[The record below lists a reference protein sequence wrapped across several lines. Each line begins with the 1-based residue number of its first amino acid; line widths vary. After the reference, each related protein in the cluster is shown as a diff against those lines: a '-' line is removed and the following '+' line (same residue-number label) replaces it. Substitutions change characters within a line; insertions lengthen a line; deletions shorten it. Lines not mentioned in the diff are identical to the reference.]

1 MNEALIE
8 EWSEQGKAFWNS
20 AASTSTIYDFE
31 ERETNKNKA
40 NKLPDTS
47 RYAANMYVKVGEDS
61 DPVFVKASKSSETT
75 SMSLEGMIEAGSA
88 FKNLSSL
95 AVQESVINRADTIAN
110 RLQSGY
116 SIMSPEWRRWINMTS
131 SYNATSLQQVIAAY
145 YQDYTIADVGRN
157 RDDYVPRR
165 GFPGTLAP
173 GEKFKDNY
181 AIDDLE
187 RRVLHPW
194 PAMQQFRWH
203 VRMPTTHPMISPPLL
218 WLAQNS
224 MYTSNFTESQLA
236 EGGDEIVGGTYM
248 TPRDALRIA
257 KDHRL
262 GASYEESEQIP
273 HGGSLFPGGHQIPYY
288 NPDHGPTIP
297 VEESAPPIPDELLPI
312 TNRWMDPHY
321 GLRVEILQSAEDEQ
335 TEAEYTEE
343 EEERL
348 QAAIRMGLLGES
360 GEAMGIATGV
370 DGANVASASP
380 AASKLEK
387 ELVKV
392 VNERHKV
399 LYAHD
404 EDDEV
409 VVDVNEAASAS
420 AADPE
425 MYLNYGILP
434 SANDM
439 VKEIVTAVGGKAR
452 NKIALIDYQIATFRD
467 LKTEV
472 NRVEKDSVTR
482 KKPADGR
489 TRARRRHHQ
498 KPQSEF
504 FILY

>member
-1 MNEALIE
+1 M
-8 EWSEQGKAFWNS
+8 
-20 AASTSTIYDFE
+20 
-31 ERETNKNKA
+31 
-40 NKLPDTS
+40 
-47 RYAANMYVKVGEDS
+47 
-61 DPVFVKASKSSETT
+61 
-75 SMSLEGMIEAGSA
+75 
-88 FKNLSSL
+88 
-95 AVQESVINRADTIAN
+95 
-110 RLQSGY
+110 
-116 SIMSPEWRRWINMTS
+116 
-131 SYNATSLQQVIAAY
+131 
-145 YQDYTIADVGRN
+145 
-157 RDDYVPRR
+157 
-165 GFPGTLAP
+165 
-173 GEKFKDNY
+173 
-181 AIDDLE
+181 
-187 RRVLHPW
+187 
-194 PAMQQFRWH
+194 
-203 VRMPTTHPMISPPLL
+203 
-218 WLAQNS
+218 
-224 MYTSNFTESQLA
+224 
-236 EGGDEIVGGTYM
+236 
-248 TPRDALRIA
+248 
-257 KDHRL
+257 
-262 GASYEESEQIP
+262 
-273 HGGSLFPGGHQIPYY
+273 
-288 NPDHGPTIP
+288 
-297 VEESAPPIPDELLPI
+297 EESAPPIPDELLPI

-482 KKPADGR
+482 KKAGR
-489 TRARRRHHQ
+489 RKNTR
-498 KPQSEF
+498 KKTTSSEATE
-504 FILY
+504 